1 MAGPREANSRPHG
14 NHTEAVAAA
23 RRGRPASLAMT
34 HLLRRTPHG
43 VSFADPGAL
52 TVACLVTAGASLV
65 AVYLPARKATKVDPM
80 AALRVE

>member
-1 MAGPREANSRPHG
+1 
-14 NHTEAVAAA
+14 
-23 RRGRPASLAMT
+23 MT